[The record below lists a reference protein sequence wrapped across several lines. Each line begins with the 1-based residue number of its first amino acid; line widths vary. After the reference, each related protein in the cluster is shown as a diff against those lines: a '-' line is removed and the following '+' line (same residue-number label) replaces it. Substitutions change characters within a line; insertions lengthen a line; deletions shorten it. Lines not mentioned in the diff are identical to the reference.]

1 MRTITLQVDVNDQE
15 KILAH
20 VPRAEYERALGYLT
34 AWAKD
39 SYPYVTI
46 YSPYPKEGELVAMYF
61 REDIPTH
68 ERVRMGQPPD
78 YVIGAVWHEDS
89 GATTEEGYPRAG
101 HYGFHS

>member
-1 MRTITLQVDVNDQE
+1 MRNICLQIDVTDEE

-20 VPRAEYERALGYLT
+20 VPREEYERALGYLT

-39 SYPYVTI
+39 SYPHVII
-46 YSPYPKEGELVAMYF
+46 YSPYPNEGELVAVY
-61 REDIPTH
+61 RRIGSEA
-68 ERVRMGQPPD
+68 PD

-89 GATTEEGYPRAG
+89 GAVTEEGYPRAG